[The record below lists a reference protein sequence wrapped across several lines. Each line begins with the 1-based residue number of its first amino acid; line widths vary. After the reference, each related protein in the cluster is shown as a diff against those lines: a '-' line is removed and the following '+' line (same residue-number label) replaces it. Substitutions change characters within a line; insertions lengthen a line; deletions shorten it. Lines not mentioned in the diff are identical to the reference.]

1 MTHAPALSFPLVWIT
16 ETYSLLT
23 RGVKVEPLMLSK
35 LFQPLKIFQMA
46 VEVVGH
52 SGLDLELWVHI

>member
-1 MTHAPALSFPLVWIT
+1 MHWDYPRPALSFPLVWMT
-16 ETYSLLT
+16 EKYSLST

-52 SGLDLELWVHI
+52 SG